1 MINNSMKEKD
11 HPRRRESAS
20 GSLSGRRSS
29 DSTFEDIL
37 AERSDA
43 ENDHKNNNARKNK
56 KGSQSNI
63 FDFDN

>member
-1 MINNSMKEKD
+1 MKEKD

-29 DSTFEDIL
+29 DSAFEDIL

-56 KGSQSNI
+56 KGS
-63 FDFDN
+63 